1 MYTLEDY
8 RLSWHL
14 HARDMLWRWGLRAS
28 FKLFEIYC
36 FLFRPVVR
44 GVYIAV
50 WYNEEFLLVENSYRS
65 GFYFP
70 SGGVKAKENPLEAA
84 QRELSEEVGLEE
96 SPEKFVR
103 AFEMQ
108 VNHSNMQDMVTIF
121 ELNLDEQPAL
131 ALDRREIIT
140 ARFVSLGDG
149 RKLDL
154 AAVVREYL
162 SRKECDLSQAGRSVE
177 S

>member
-1 MYTLEDY
+1 
-8 RLSWHL
+8 
-14 HARDMLWRWGLRAS
+14 MLWRCGLRAS
-28 FKLFEIYC
+28 FRLFKVYC

-44 GVYIAV
+44 GVYVAV
-50 WYNEEFLLVENSYRS
+50 WYDRQLLLVENSYRS

-70 SGGVKAKENPLEAA
+70 SGGVKAKEKPLEAA

-96 SPEKFVR
+96 SPQKFVKV
-103 AFEMQ
+103 FELQ
-108 VNHSNMQDMVTIF
+108 LNHSNMQDIVTIF

-140 ARFVSLGDG
+140 ARFVSPGDG
-149 RKLDL
+149 LKLDL

-162 SRKECDLSQAGRSVE
+162 SRKVSNSSRAGCSVE
-177 S
+177 P

>member
-14 HARDMLWRWGLRAS
+14 RVRDMLWRCGLRAS
-28 FKLFEIYC
+28 FKLIEVYR

-50 WYNEEFLLVENSYRS
+50 WYDEELLLVENSYRS

-70 SGGVKAKENPLEAA
+70 SGGVKAREKPLEAA

-108 VNHSNMQDMVTIF
+108 VNHSNMQDVVTIF
-121 ELNLDEQPAL
+121 EVNLDEQPAL

-140 ARFVSLGDG
+140 ARFVPLRDG
-149 RKLDL
+149 LKLDL

-162 SRKECDLSQAGRSVE
+162 SRKECDLSPAGRSVE